1 VAVMSDMTAGRPRPG
16 AVEIPIDLQHAVG
29 DLEVPSP
36 PPGRADDPS
45 PAAIGEAA
53 ELLRGSKRPL
63 IVAGGGV
70 VAADAARELTGLA
83 ERLDAPV
90 FTTIEGRGVIDEDHP
105 LSMGPN
111 LDLSAMDPILAAADV
126 VLAVGTR
133 FQQNNNVAKWLTFP
147 GRLIHLDAD
156 VAMIGLV
163 HRTDVRLVGDARLG
177 LRALLEAVPSADA
190 EAGWVESSQNRR
202 DEVREASLAACG
214 RDMREI
220 MGTIRAALPPSAVV
234 AKDATIAAYA
244 WANRLL
250 TVHEPR
256 TAIRPTSLAIGPGL
270 PLAIGAAVAS
280 GQPTVVI
287 QGDGGLMLSLG
298 ELATAVQARLPLV
311 ICVFND
317 RGYGI
322 LRFIQDLMVEG
333 RRTGVDLATP
343 EFAPL
348 AAAFG
353 MRSAAVASAAE
364 FASVF
369 PEAVASGEPWL
380 LDVDITSMDPMTIEP
395 QPRPVR

>member
-1 VAVMSDMTAGRPRPG
+1 MGHLD
-16 AVEIPIDLQHAVG
+16 
-29 DLEVPSP
+29 VPSP
-36 PPGRADDPS
+36 PPARVDEPS
-45 PAAIGEAA
+45 PASIDAA
-53 ELLRGSKRPL
+53 AALLAASRRPL

-70 VAADAARELTGLA
+70 VAADAGAELTRLA

-90 FTTIEGRGVIDEDHP
+90 FTSVEGRGAIDEDHP

-111 LDLSAMDPILAAADV
+111 LDLSAMDPVLASADV

-156 VAMIGLV
+156 VTMIGLV
-163 HRTDVRLVGDARLG
+163 HDTEVSVVGDARRG
-177 LRALLEAVPSADA
+177 LAALAAAVPSART
-190 EAGWVESSQNRR
+190 EAGWVESSQQRR
-202 DEVREASLAACG
+202 DEVKAVGLEACG
-214 RDMREI
+214 ADMREI
-220 MGTIRAALPPSAVV
+220 IDAIHEVLPRSAIVT
-234 AKDATIAAYA
+234 KDATIAAYA

-250 TVHEPR
+250 PVHEPR
-256 TAIRPTSLAIGPGL
+256 TAIRPTSMAIGPGV

-280 GQPTVVI
+280 GEPTVVI

-311 ICVFND
+311 VCVFND

-343 EFAPL
+343 EFAPM

-353 MRSAAVASAAE
+353 MRAAAVSSAAE
-364 FASVF
+364 FADVF
-369 PEAVASGEPWL
+369 AKAVDSREPWL
-380 LDVDITSMDPMTIEP
+380 LDVDITSMEPMTIQP
-395 QPRPVR
+395 QPRPER